1 MGTSRYVP
9 LFPPA
14 PTKDQNRGK
23 VLVELIEKT
32 KKKKKLKSVKC
43 WKIAEE
49 EKLPKE
55 TCNKN
60 VITSWVKLK
69 YLRIE

>member
-1 MGTSRYVP
+1 METSRYVP

-32 KKKKKLKSVKC
+32 KEK
-43 WKIAEE
+43 EE
-49 EKLPKE
+49 EEIEIGEMLENCGGREITKR
-55 TCNKN
+55 N
-60 VITSWVKLK
+60 VQ
-69 YLRIE
+69 